1 MLARVDL
8 AANIH
13 AYPWNLNTDF
23 RSRTARSPDTNQ
35 EEVPPGSTST
45 QRK

>member
-23 RSRTARSPDTNQ
+23 RSSDRPKS
-35 EEVPPGSTST
+35 
-45 QRK
+45 